1 MVSRLFPGIANKRGA
16 CPPGVLSFFKVTNS
30 VCEAVDTKLIVIRL
44 YWALLCAPE
53 RSPSRPNRVDVL
65 DSHVKRPDV
74 STSGYSGKPRHIT
87 GDEERD
93 NAYDRPSAAWRV
105 AARGARHDRHFAS

>member
-1 MVSRLFPGIANKRGA
+1 MGVPSFPRYCEQKEGLSARQWIRYKVYEIRDTNSAA
-16 CPPGVLSFFKVTNS
+16 FMCPPNPDP
-30 VCEAVDTKLIVIRL
+30 ED
-44 YWALLCAPE
+44 PE

-65 DSHVKRPDV
+65 GSHVKRPDV